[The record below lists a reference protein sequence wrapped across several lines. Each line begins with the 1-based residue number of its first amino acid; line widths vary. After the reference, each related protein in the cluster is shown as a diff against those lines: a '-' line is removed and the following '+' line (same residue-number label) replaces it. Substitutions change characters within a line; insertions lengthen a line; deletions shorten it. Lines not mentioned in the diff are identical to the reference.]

1 MIKALWF
8 RWLMVIGIIMA
19 ILIGYLSWLVHG
31 VNRRAT
37 NAAIATDL
45 RLAAAMLI
53 EDAFERDVDLPVG
66 LHWYEPAML
75 RYNQPSYLGLDGSD
89 DTESDFIRTNV
100 SSVGLGERKPILFVR
115 PDVFGGTRTQAV
127 FWRRA
132 GSAGLLHTQLHVYWI
147 EEDMFEVV
155 RNGLPVE
162 VSTLE
167 VARTRSGVDP

>member
-8 RWLMVIGIIMA
+8 RWVIVLGIIA
-19 ILIGYLSWLVHG
+19 AVLIGYLAWLVQG

-53 EDAFERDVDLPVG
+53 EDAVERGVDLPVG
-66 LHWYEPAML
+66 PNWYEPAML
-75 RYNQPSYLGLDGSD
+75 RYKEPSDFGLDGAD

-100 SSVGLGERKPILFVR
+100 SNVAIGERKPILFVR

-132 GSAGLLHTQLHVYWI
+132 GSAGLLHTQLYVYWI
-147 EEDMFEVV
+147 EEDLFEAV

-167 VARTRSGVDP
+167 VARTK